1 MIAQSV
7 AEIISRHVRLT
18 VEGID
23 RMYLNVFVPD
33 LQYEQGIVHFFRT
46 HRGQP
51 LPSAAL
57 MSPVTR
63 SFVAKLDDFVA
74 GADLPLVPVGK
85 DNGTAPAPCAWSG
98 AAMALARRRSMAVC
112 GRGCVCSRIR
122 SQGRTVK
129 PATATISRSCRP
141 SSH

>member
-57 MSPVTR
+57 MSPMTR
-63 SFVAKLDDFVA
+63 SFVAGVRELRLGKPCCDHQRERQPQGPTRLW
-74 GADLPLVPVGK
+74 LPTK
-85 DNGTAPAPCAWSG
+85 ISKTTPCKV
-98 AAMALARRRSMAVC
+98 ARRSLAWML
-112 GRGCVCSRIR
+112 
-122 SQGRTVK
+122 
-129 PATATISRSCRP
+129 
-141 SSH
+141 

>member
-33 LQYEQGIVHFFRT
+33 LHYEQGIVHFFRT

-57 MSPVTR
+57 MSPMTR
-63 SFVAKLDDFVA
+63 SFVA
-74 GADLPLVPVGK
+74 GARFASYGLASQAAIINGK
-85 DNGTAPAPCAWSG
+85 DSRKSRRGSG
-98 AAMALARRRSMAVC
+98 FQLKYRKQPHA
-112 GRGCVCSRIR
+112 
-122 SQGRTVK
+122 K
-129 PATATISRSCRP
+129 
-141 SSH
+141 

>member
-23 RMYLNVFVPD
+23 RMYLNVFVPG
-33 LQYEQGIVHFFRT
+33 LQYEQGIVQFFRT

-57 MSPVTR
+57 MSPMTR
-63 SFVAKLDDFVA
+63 SFVAKLEDFVA
-74 GADLPLVPVGK
+74 GHDIPLVQFEKGQRK
-85 DNGTAPAPCAWSG
+85 DAVMAEHLRRFAHEEGWCSSAKRRRIPRFSAPNGVA
-98 AAMALARRRSMAVC
+98 ARRRA
-112 GRGCVCSRIR
+112 
-122 SQGRTVK
+122 GRTHG
-129 PATATISRSCRP
+129 SCGAVRW
-141 SSH
+141 

>member
-33 LQYEQGIVHFFRT
+33 LHYEQGIVHFFRT

-57 MSPVTR
+57 MSPMTR
-63 SFVAKLDDFVA
+63 SFVA
-74 GADLPLVPVGK
+74 GARPASYGLASHAATINGK
-85 DNGTAPAPCAWSG
+85 DSRKGRRGSG
-98 AAMALARRRSMAVC
+98 FQLKYRKQPHA
-112 GRGCVCSRIR
+112 
-122 SQGRTVK
+122 K
-129 PATATISRSCRP
+129 
-141 SSH
+141 

>member
-57 MSPVTR
+57 MSPMTR
-63 SFVAKLDDFVA
+63 SFVAGARFASYGLASHAAIINGNDSRKGRRLSLPTKISKTTPCKVA
-74 GADLPLVPVGK
+74 WRSL
-85 DNGTAPAPCAWSG
+85 AW
-98 AAMALARRRSMAVC
+98 ML
-112 GRGCVCSRIR
+112 
-122 SQGRTVK
+122 
-129 PATATISRSCRP
+129 
-141 SSH
+141 

>member
-51 LPSAAL
+51 LTVCGADEPDD
-57 MSPVTR
+57 
-63 SFVAKLDDFVA
+63 AKLCGEA
-74 GADLPLVPVGK
+74 GRL
-85 DNGTAPAPCAWSG
+85 
-98 AAMALARRRSMAVC
+98 C
-112 GRGCVCSRIR
+112 GR
-122 SQGRTVK
+122 
-129 PATATISRSCRP
+129 A
-141 SSH
+141 

>member
-57 MSPVTR
+57 MSPMTR
-63 SFVAKLDDFVA
+63 SLWRSWKTLWPGMTSRWCSLRRV
-74 GADLPLVPVGK
+74 
-85 DNGTAPAPCAWSG
+85 S
-98 AAMALARRRSMAVC
+98 ARTR
-112 GRGCVCSRIR
+112 
-122 SQGRTVK
+122 
-129 PATATISRSCRP
+129 
-141 SSH
+141 

>member
-46 HRGQP
+46 HRGCGGLRGPRATAWQAM
-51 LPSAAL
+51 LRSSTGKTAARADAAL
-57 MSPVTR
+57 AS
-63 SFVAKLDDFVA
+63 
-74 GADLPLVPVGK
+74 
-85 DNGTAPAPCAWSG
+85 N
-98 AAMALARRRSMAVC
+98 
-112 GRGCVCSRIR
+112 
-122 SQGRTVK
+122 
-129 PATATISRSCRP
+129 
-141 SSH
+141 

>member
-23 RMYLNVFVPD
+23 RMYLNVFVPR
-33 LQYEQGIVHFFRT
+33 LAVRAGRSSTSSAT

-57 MSPVTR
+57 MSPMTR
-63 SFVAKLDDFVA
+63 SFVA
-74 GADLPLVPVGK
+74 GARFASYGLASHAAIINGK
-85 DNGTAPAPCAWSG
+85 DSRKG
-98 AAMALARRRSMAVC
+98 RR
-112 GRGCVCSRIR
+112 GSRFQLKYR
-122 SQGRTVK
+122 KQPHAK
-129 PATATISRSCRP
+129 
-141 SSH
+141 